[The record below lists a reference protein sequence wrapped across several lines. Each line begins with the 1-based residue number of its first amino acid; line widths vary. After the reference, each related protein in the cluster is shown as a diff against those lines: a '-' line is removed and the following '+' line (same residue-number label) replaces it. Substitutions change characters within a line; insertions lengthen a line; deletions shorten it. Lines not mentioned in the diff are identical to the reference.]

1 MVITRFFKR
10 NRAKTPLHFFIG
22 RRYPRR
28 LRRAAENIIPP
39 AAKAAVT
46 ASGEAEEPHPPAT
59 FSEPLS
65 DPADGALTAVVEN
78 VAAFG
83 EQIVVKATSRD
94 NAEAYATC
102 TVEYLQRTT
111 GYTFNLDGK
120 ALSENGAENL
130 VQLDFMESKSA
141 AVQISVNKSTVYT
154 RANTDKAE
162 YFKIKP
168 ALAFGGVITASGAKS
183 EDLKEYSGGAS
194 ATLTGF
200 FDKTWGEA
208 LHKANNTI
216 KNKLITNI
224 STYTGADAYTV
235 EIYDAEGGK
244 LLETYG
250 LRLDTSKIVT
260 QKGVE
265 SIEIDETEIV
275 F

>member
-1 MVITRFFKR
+1 M
-10 NRAKTPLHFFIG
+10 TP
-22 RRYPRR
+22 
-28 LRRAAENIIPP
+28 
-39 AAKAAVT
+39 
-46 ASGEAEEPHPPAT
+46 S
-59 FSEPLS
+59 
-65 DPADGALTAVVEN
+65 ADGALTAVVEN

-94 NAEAYATC
+94 NADAYATC
-102 TVEYLQRTT
+102 TVEYLQRTLSY
-111 GYTFNLDGK
+111 GLSIDGK

-130 VQLDFMESKSA
+130 VQLNFMESKSA
-141 AVQISVNKSTVYT
+141 AAQINVNKSTVYT

-168 ALAFGGVITASGAKS
+168 VAAFGGLITASGAKTA
-183 EDLKEYSGGAS
+183 DLKEYSGGAS

-208 LHKANNTI
+208 LYKTNNTI
-216 KNKLITNI
+216 KNKLIANI
-224 STYTGADAYTV
+224 PTYGTDAYTV

-250 LRLDTSKIVT
+250 LRFDTSKIVT

-265 SIEIDETEIV
+265 SIVIDETEIV